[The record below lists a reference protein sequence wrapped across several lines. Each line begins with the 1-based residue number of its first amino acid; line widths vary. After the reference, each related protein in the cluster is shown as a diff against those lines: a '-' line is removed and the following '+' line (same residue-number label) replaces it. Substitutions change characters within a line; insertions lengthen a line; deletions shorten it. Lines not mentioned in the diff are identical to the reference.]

1 MKGAFSLGKILGIK
15 VYIHFTFFFIFI
27 WRGYTAYAEE
37 GMDLNGIL
45 FECLIVAAI
54 FVCVLMHEYGHA
66 LAARR
71 YGIPTK
77 QIVLLPIGGV
87 AQLERMPQN
96 PKQELV
102 VALAGP
108 LVNVVLALIL
118 LPIVLLQFPMEYFT
132 DDQYIDIL
140 LSSFTA
146 RLLLV
151 NVILVVFNMLPAFP
165 MDGGR
170 VLRALL
176 GFKLDFTK
184 ATKIAARIGQLMA
197 VGFIILGFYYNF
209 FWILI
214 GLFVMFGAE
223 MELRM
228 ASRKY
233 ISFGF
238 SIKDALLTNF
248 TLLQSKETVTEA
260 LPEVLGSELEND
272 FLVEEDG
279 KVAGVISREKLI
291 ESLPAGEEN
300 KQIGELMQTEIT
312 SVSLNDPLDEVLQNM
327 RLYNT
332 SVLPVYEGDELV
344 GAISQGSIQAQILL
358 HRALHN

>member
-1 MKGAFSLGKILGIK
+1 MKGAISLGKILGIK
-15 VYIHFTFFFIFI
+15 VYIHFTFFFIFV
-27 WRGYTAYAEE
+27 WRAYTAYAEE
-37 GMDLNGIL
+37 GQDLNGIL

-71 YGIPTK
+71 YGIQTK

-87 AQLERMPQN
+87 AQLERMPKN
-96 PKQELV
+96 PTQELV

-108 LVNVVLALIL
+108 LVNVVLALLL
-118 LPIVLLQFPMEYFT
+118 LPVVLLQFPLEYFT
-132 DDQYIDIL
+132 DDQYIDVL
-140 LSSFTA
+140 LNSFTA

-151 NVILVVFNMLPAFP
+151 NIILVVFNMLPAFP

-176 GFKLDFTK
+176 GFKLSFEK
-184 ATKIAARIGQLMA
+184 ATKIAARIGQVMA

-214 GLFVMFGAE
+214 GLFVFFGAE

-228 ASRKY
+228 ASRKNMR
-233 ISFGF
+233 FGF
-238 SIKDALLTNF
+238 SIRDALLTNF
-248 TLLQSKETVTEA
+248 TLLHTSETVEQA
-260 LPEVLGSELEND
+260 LPRVLQSELEND
-272 FLVEEDG
+272 FLVEENDQIT
-279 KVAGVISREKLI
+279 GVVSREKII

-300 KQIGELMQTEIT
+300 KQIGEIMQTDIAMV
-312 SVSLNDPLDEVLQNM
+312 SVNDSLDEVLQSM
-327 RLYNT
+327 QLYNT
-332 SVLPVYEGDELV
+332 SVLPVYEDEILI
-344 GAISQGSIQAQILL
+344 GAISHSSIQAQILL
-358 HRALHN
+358 HRAMNQ